1 MIALTVFRVAA
12 YVRSHRVYQAL
23 LPVLVM
29 LAIVYAS
36 RAPAGSEA
44 AALTDSAVL
53 VIPFLAWSSRG
64 LLDTEPDRQRAV
76 SATAVGGPAKEIFAG
91 LLAATCMSAVF
102 AALALVWGLLL
113 GLSASPSSSVL
124 TAAIV
129 LHALAV
135 LAGVT
140 LGALT
145 SRAVLPSPAVS
156 LMALL
161 IGFLF
166 MLVVSSSPAYWL
178 TVPITRWMKSAGLGH
193 LPADLPVLAAISLA
207 WCLLGLTAYYGVR
220 RTHGA

>member
-23 LPVLVM
+23 LPILVM

-64 LLDTEPDRQRAV
+64 LLDTEPDQQRAI
-76 SATAVGGPAKEIFAG
+76 SATGVGGPGKEILAG
-91 LLAATCMSAVF
+91 LLAAACVSTVF
-102 AALALVWGLLL
+102 AALALGWGVLL
-113 GLSASPSSSVL
+113 GVAVSPSSAVL

-145 SRAVLPSPAVS
+145 SRAILRSPAVS
-156 LMALL
+156 IMALL
-161 IGFLF
+161 IGFLV

-193 LPADLPVLAAISLA
+193 LPADLPLLAGISLG
-207 WCLLGLTAYYGVR
+207 WCALGLAVYCTLR
-220 RTHGA
+220 HTRGA